1 MTRIGKAGVLI
12 AGMML
17 LAGCVAPAPS
27 PEEAQERIDA
37 LVAEVDA
44 TMVDIIDTLSQAGVE
59 IVTATTGVNQCMN
72 GMDILGISYV
82 AGAAS
87 AEGDYEAMYGN
98 AVEALEADG
107 WEISVES
114 TDDHPNDPDREPT
127 PFAQLTR
134 DATTVSVGESWAQ
147 PGVMEISTHRSDDC
161 IRIPDDAD
169 VSDYETLEKDLLG
182 G

>member
-1 MTRIGKAGVLI
+1 ML
-12 AGMML
+12 L

-27 PEEAQERIDA
+27 REEVQERIDT

-59 IVTATTGVNQCMN
+59 IVTAGTGVRQCMN
-72 GMDILGISYV
+72 GMDIVGISYV

-87 AEGDYEAMYGN
+87 VEGDYEAMYGN

-107 WEISVES
+107 WEISSEGRGGY
-114 TDDHPNDPDREPT
+114 PNEPDREPRSYS
-127 PFAQLTR
+127 QLTR
-134 DATTVSVGESWAQ
+134 DGTTVSIDEVWTQ
-147 PGVMEISTHRSDDC
+147 PGAMEISTHRSDDC